1 MTILPN
7 TNYRFNE
14 ITMRTMMVFFIVQEQ
29 ITIKIVWKHNR
40 PQIVKMILREKKKKL
55 QVFTFLQFKLY
66 FKATVITVWYWP
78 QNSQNREAVNKHN
91 TLIWSI
97 SLPQRRQ
104 EYRLEENILLNEF
117 VGKNIQLQA
126 KEWNGNTFS
135 HHVKNKFKIN

>member
-1 MTILPN
+1 MKTQQTPN
-7 TNYRFNE
+7 SQNDLE
-14 ITMRTMMVFFIVQEQ
+14 G
-29 ITIKIVWKHNR
+29 
-40 PQIVKMILREKKKKL
+40 KKKL

-126 KEWNGNTFS
+126 KE
-135 HHVKNKFKIN
+135 